1 MPNTLLKKDIRD
13 LTGSYKRI
21 IATYKKSIK
30 DVEYNEMV
38 YLANKI
44 HLEDYTF
51 PKEYNYLKELDVPRY
66 KSMP

>member
-1 MPNTLLKKDIRD
+1 MASWGEIYIRD

-38 YLANKI
+38 YLAKKI
-44 HLEDYTF
+44 HLEDYAF
-51 PKEYNYLKELDVPRY
+51 PKEYNYLKQLDFL
-66 KSMP
+66 KH